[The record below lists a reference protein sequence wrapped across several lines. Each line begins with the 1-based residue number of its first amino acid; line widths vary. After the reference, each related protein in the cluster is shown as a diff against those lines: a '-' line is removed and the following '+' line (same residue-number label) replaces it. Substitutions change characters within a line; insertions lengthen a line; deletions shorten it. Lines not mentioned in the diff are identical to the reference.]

1 MNNFPNYLS
10 PNQKS
15 DFIFHLHSYYLQ
27 KLRENIYLILLKGNE
42 NEFFDLDTF
51 NRSNVN
57 DMSLTKSLTDQI
69 VIELESLGWKTK
81 YSYGDTALF
90 IYSTEEAPIGAW

>member
-1 MNNFPNYLS
+1 MNNFPKYLL

-15 DFIFHLHSYYLQ
+15 DFTPHLHEYYLQ
-27 KLRENIYLILLKGNE
+27 KLRENIFLMILKGDE

-51 NRSNVN
+51 NRLNIN
-57 DMSLTKSLTDQI
+57 DMSLTKSLSDQI
-69 VIELESLGWKTK
+69 VTELESLGWKTK

-90 IYSTEEAPIGAW
+90 IYSTSDPPIGAW